1 MENFRKQAKRTLKIY
16 IAVLI
21 TAIALWVVFTVLR
34 IAGGEENSSSFGTGA
49 CGGIITLMA
58 LNIARYSAALKDD
71 EKLKKLYIAETDER
85 ARLIYEKTNS
95 ASFRTAIIVL
105 GLSAMVASF
114 YSETVF
120 YTLVA
125 VIFVIAFI
133 QAGFSFYY
141 RRKY

>member
-1 MENFRKQAKRTLKIY
+1 MENFRKQAKKTLKIY
-16 IAVLI
+16 IFVLAV
-21 TAIALWVVFTVLR
+21 AIVLWVVFTVLE
-34 IAGGEENSSSFGTGA
+34 IAGGENNSSNFGNGA
-49 CGGIITLMA
+49 CAGIITLMA
-58 LNIARYSAALKDD
+58 LNIARYSAALKND

-85 ARLIYEKTNS
+85 AHLIYEKTNS

-125 VIFVIAFI
+125 VIIVIAFI

>member
-21 TAIALWVVFTVLR
+21 TAIALWVFFTVLR
-34 IAGGEENSSSFGTGA
+34 IAGGEENSSNFGTGA

-125 VIFVIAFI
+125 VIMVIAFI
-133 QAGFSFYY
+133 QAIFSFYY
-141 RRKY
+141 RRKF